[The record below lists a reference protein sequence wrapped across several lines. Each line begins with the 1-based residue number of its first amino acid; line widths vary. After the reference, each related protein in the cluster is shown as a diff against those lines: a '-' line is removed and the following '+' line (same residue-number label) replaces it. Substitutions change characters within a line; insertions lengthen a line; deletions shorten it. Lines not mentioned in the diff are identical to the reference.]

1 VETVNV
7 PGGNINIGTSL
18 SALNA
23 FTSKMNV
30 TAQNLA
36 NVSTDGYKSSS
47 VTIESGQGQT
57 VRANVTKDNSSGPL
71 IPNSSAENGVE
82 EMSNVDMVK
91 EMLQLIPTQR
101 AYDAN
106 LKVIQTNLEMRGS
119 LINMAA

>member
-1 VETVNV
+1 M
-7 PGGNINIGTSL
+7 NIGTSL

-30 TAQNLA
+30 TAQNMA

-57 VRANVTKDNSSGPL
+57 VRANVTKDNSSGPM
-71 IPNSSAENGVE
+71 IPNTLGENGVG

-119 LINMAA
+119 IINMAA

>member
-106 LKVIQTNLEMRGS
+106 LKVIQTNLEMRGN
-119 LINMAA
+119 LINMTA

>member
-7 PGGNINIGTSL
+7 PGGNMNIGTSL

-30 TAQNLA
+30 TAQNMA

-57 VRANVTKDNSSGPL
+57 VRANVTKDNSSGPM
-71 IPNSSAENGVE
+71 IPNNSAENGVE

>member
-119 LINMAA
+119 LINMTA

>member
-1 VETVNV
+1 METVNV
-7 PGGNINIGTSL
+7 PGGNMNIGTSL
-18 SALNA
+18 PALNA

-36 NVSTDGYKSSS
+36 NVSTDGYKSSR
-47 VTIESGQGQT
+47 VTIEGGQGQT
-57 VRANVTKDNSSGPL
+57 VRANVTKDNSSGPM
-71 IPNSSAENGVE
+71 IPDSSAENGVR

-119 LINMAA
+119 LINMTA